1 MKEIKLNK
9 QYTMTVT
16 CLVTDELDI
25 NKVSTLYEHLSE
37 LIKSG
42 ETCDMDKKTVQYILN
57 ILSGRVTATKNDD
70 GYIRL
75 LSQGGDYLIEL
86 TPAEEW

>member
-1 MKEIKLNK
+1 MKEIKLDK
-9 QYTMTVT
+9 KYTMTVT
-16 CLVTDELDI
+16 CLPTDEIDI

-42 ETCDMDKKTVQYILN
+42 ETCNMDKKTVRYILN

-86 TPAEEW
+86 EPTEEW